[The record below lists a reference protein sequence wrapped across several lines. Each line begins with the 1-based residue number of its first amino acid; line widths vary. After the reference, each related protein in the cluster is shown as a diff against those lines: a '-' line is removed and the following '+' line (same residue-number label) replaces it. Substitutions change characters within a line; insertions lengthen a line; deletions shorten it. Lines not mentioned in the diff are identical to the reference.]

1 MGERILIVGCGFVGS
16 RLAHDLRR
24 GGHEVWGLSRS
35 QPDLPDGA
43 HWVTAD
49 VTSPTS
55 LTGLP
60 AVDYV
65 VFCASAGESSD
76 ERYRAVYVDGLSN
89 VLRAYR
95 ARPPK
100 RLAFVSST
108 AVYHQTDGGWVDE
121 ASPTEPVH
129 FSGQRTLEAE
139 AIVRSAGLPAV
150 VLRCAGIYGPSR
162 TRLIDSVRNGT
173 ARWAE
178 GAPRY
183 TNRIHR
189 DDVAGAL
196 AHLLFL
202 PSPLPLYV
210 GVDRDPAP
218 EREVFS
224 FLAERLGVAP
234 PPAGPVEGRHRL
246 TGNKRCDG
254 SRLRASG
261 YELRFPSFRDG
272 YAAMLGRGT

>member
-1 MGERILIVGCGFVGS
+1 MGERILIAGCGFVGS
-16 RLAHDLRR
+16 QLARELRR
-24 GGHEVWGLSRS
+24 SGHAVWGLARS

-43 HWVTAD
+43 IWVGAD
-49 VTSPTS
+49 LTDRTS
-55 LTGLP
+55 LTQLP
-60 AVDYV
+60 AVDHL

-89 VLRAYR
+89 LLVAYGGR
-95 ARPPK
+95 VPK

-108 AVYHQTDGGWVDE
+108 AVYHQSDGSWVDE
-121 ASPTEPVH
+121 ESPTEPNH
-129 FSGQRTLEAE
+129 FSGKRTLEAE
-139 AIVRSAGLPAV
+139 AVARSAGCRSV
-150 VLRCAGIYGPSR
+150 VLRCAGIYGPGR
-162 TRLIDSVRNGT
+162 TRLIDTVRAGN

-178 GAPRY
+178 GAPRF

-196 AHLLFL
+196 AHLLFH
-202 PSPLPLYV
+202 PSPLPTYV
-210 GVDRDPAP
+210 GVDEDPAA
-218 EREVFS
+218 EREVFA

-234 PPAGPVEGRHRL
+234 PVAGPVEGGHRL

-261 YELRFPSFRDG
+261 YQFRYPSFRDG
-272 YAAMLGRGT
+272 YSAMLAQAE